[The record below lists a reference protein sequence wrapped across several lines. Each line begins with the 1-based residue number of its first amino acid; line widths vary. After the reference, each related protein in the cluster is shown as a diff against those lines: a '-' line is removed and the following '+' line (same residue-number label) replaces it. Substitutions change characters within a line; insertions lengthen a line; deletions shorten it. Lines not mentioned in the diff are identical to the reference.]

1 VVITAKNT
9 DTLEEYSVKNF
20 IEPDYLPKIQHWL
33 EKNKYLCEETSQNT
47 LELSIDHLFDFK
59 LEKTQRSD
67 AETIRDELA
76 ELKREKQSLILE

>member
-1 VVITAKNT
+1 MVITAKNT

-20 IEPDYLPKIQHWL
+20 IEPDYLPKIQQWL

-47 LELSIDHLFDFK
+47 LELSIDRLFDFK
-59 LEKTQRSD
+59 LERTQRSD

-76 ELKREKQSLILE
+76 ELKREK